1 MYGKCTH
8 WNGHEI
14 SSMSTQH
21 IKNTIAMLRR
31 KIDGSTTDEVVYD
44 YIISMEAELKSRN
57 IAV

>member
-1 MYGKCTH
+1 
-8 WNGHEI
+8 
-14 SSMSTQH
+14 MSTQH

-31 KIDGSTTDEVVYD
+31 KIDGSITDEVLYD

>member
-8 WNGHEI
+8 WNGREI

-31 KIDGSTTDEVVYD
+31 RIDGSIADEIAYD
-44 YIISMEAELKSRN
+44 YIISMEAELKLRN
-57 IAV
+57 IAI